1 MKPVRIARICTTV
14 AAALLL
20 MAGLTSAD
28 TLVVLNKAE
37 ATASLIDLDSG
48 EVVATLPTGNGPHE
62 AATSPD
68 GRLVIGCNYGNREN
82 PGSSRTLI
90 DVASARVV
98 KTIDLGDYRRPH
110 GVQWLADGK
119 RVAVTAEENRALLVV
134 DVATGQVEQ
143 AIATDQD
150 VSHMVVLAPDGS
162 RAFVANIG
170 SGSMTVIDLVE
181 GERLATVVTGEG
193 AEGIDITPDGREVW
207 VTNRAADTVSVIDA
221 KTLEPLHSLDSAS
234 FPIRARLTPDG
245 RMVLISHARSADIS
259 VIDVE
264 QRKELRRVSMQKGS
278 VDNEGKLFGDQ
289 FGESSIPIGVVMD
302 PSGKRA
308 WVALAGSDLIP
319 ELDLTTWQITR
330 VLKAGKE
337 PDGMTYSPI
346 SLEH

>member
-1 MKPVRIARICTTV
+1 MKPVGVARTWTAV
-14 AAALLL
+14 AAVFLL
-20 MAGLTSAD
+20 MSGLTNAD

-48 EVVATLPTGNGPHE
+48 DVVATLPTGNGPHE

-68 GRLVIGCNYGNREN
+68 GRLVVGCNYGNREN
-82 PGSSRTLI
+82 PGSSLTVI
-90 DVASARVV
+90 DVAAARVV
-98 KTIDLGDYRRPH
+98 KTIDLGEYRRPH
-110 GVQWLADGK
+110 GVQWLAEGK
-119 RVAVTAEENRALLVV
+119 RVAVTVEGNKALLVV
-134 DVATGQVEQ
+134 DVAAATVER
-143 AIATDQD
+143 AIDTDQD

-170 SGSMTVIDLVE
+170 SGSMTVIDLIK
-181 GERLATVVTGEG
+181 GERIANVVTGEG

-207 VTNRAADTVSVIDA
+207 VTNRAADSVSVIDA
-221 KTLEPLHSLDSAS
+221 KTLAVVHSLESPT
-234 FPIRARLTPDG
+234 FPIRAKFTPDG
-245 RMVLISHARSADIS
+245 GKVLVSHARSADIA

-264 QRKELRRVSMQKGS
+264 TRKELRRISMQKGS

-330 VLKAGKE
+330 VLKAGRE
-337 PDGMTYSPI
+337 PDGMTYSPV
-346 SLEH
+346 SPER